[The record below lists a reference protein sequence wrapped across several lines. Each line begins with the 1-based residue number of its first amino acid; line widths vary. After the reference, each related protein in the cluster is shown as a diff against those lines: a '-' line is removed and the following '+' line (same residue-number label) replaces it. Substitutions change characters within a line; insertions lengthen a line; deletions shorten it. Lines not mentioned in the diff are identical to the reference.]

1 MRKRQARARR
11 IVTEI
16 HLEEGLRLGDKAGM
30 GLFSLGRRKEAAVS
44 ESSKRIAGA
53 VREALKLGEEDAV
66 TVSQIDCGDPACE
79 GGAETFILVMRK
91 GERTKAVKISKAMRL
106 VSDEDVAKALATLS

>member
-1 MRKRQARARR
+1 
-11 IVTEI
+11 
-16 HLEEGLRLGDKAGM
+16 M
-30 GLFSLGRRKEAAVS
+30 GLFSLGRRKEAAAS
-44 ESSKRIAGA
+44 DASKRIAA
-53 VREALKLGEEDAV
+53 SVRAALKLGEDDAV